1 MDQIAP
7 NAPHWWG
14 FAAMPENMNY
24 PFNGEDN
31 PLTLICQFHLGDG
44 MVYVLADLDY
54 FFGYPEVEGGHIG
67 EWDKHLYRVLYSPT
81 REDLHEHEIRLESG
95 EPAVP
100 DPEPLDGPAKRQEA
114 SGILQQAQ
122 NFRDEVTQDYPDYQV
137 LVELDENDE
146 IGLRFYD
153 CGTLYF
159 LIRPEDLEARRFDD
173 VKCVLYSY

>member
-14 FAAMPENMNY
+14 FAAMPENMDY
-24 PFNGEDN
+24 PFNGEEN

-54 FFGYPEVEGGHIG
+54 FFGYPEVGGGHIG

-81 REDLHEHEIRLESG
+81 REDLNEHEIRLESV

-100 DPEPLDGPAKRQEA
+100 DTEPLEA
-114 SGILQQAQ
+114 P
-122 NFRDEVTQDYPDYQV
+122 T
-137 LVELDENDE
+137 
-146 IGLRFYD
+146 
-153 CGTLYF
+153 
-159 LIRPEDLEARRFDD
+159 
-173 VKCVLYSY
+173 